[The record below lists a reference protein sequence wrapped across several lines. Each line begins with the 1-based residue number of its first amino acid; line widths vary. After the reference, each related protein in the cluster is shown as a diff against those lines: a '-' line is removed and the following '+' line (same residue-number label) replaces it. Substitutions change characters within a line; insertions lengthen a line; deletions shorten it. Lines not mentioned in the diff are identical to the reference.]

1 MRTILH
7 CDMNN
12 FYASVE
18 CFKNPKIKDFPVAV
32 GGDRESRHG
41 IILAKNYIA
50 KKYNISTGETI
61 YSAKQKC
68 PDLVVVP
75 PDFKT
80 YMEFSRAAREIY
92 NSYTDQV
99 ESFGLDE
106 NWLDVT
112 GSARLFGTGEK
123 IATELRQKIKKNLGV
138 TISVGVSY
146 NKIFAKLGSDLKKPD
161 ATTVISAGNYKE
173 VAWPLP
179 ASDLLYVGPKTD
191 LKLKKY
197 GIKTIGNIANCDVKI
212 LRSVLG
218 KNGEMLW
225 GFANGYDS
233 SPVKTIDFTEM
244 PKSIGNSTTTYRDL
258 VTDDDIKIGLMVM
271 CESVASRMREKSLR
285 CTTAQLHIRDKDLV
299 TYERQCKMSYPC
311 CDAKGLFEATFAL
324 YKENFESSLAVR
336 SIGVRATDFVPDK
349 NIQLSFDTDAER
361 TLKQENLE
369 HQIDKIR
376 KKYGTS
382 AIKQGTVLF
391 DQRLASLDPKNDNVI
406 YPENFF
412 H

>member
-18 CFKNPKIKDFPVAV
+18 CYKNPAIRNLPVAV
-32 GGDRESRHG
+32 GGNQEARHG

-50 KKYNISTGETI
+50 KKYNIQTGEPI
-61 YSAKQKC
+61 VSAKRKC

-80 YMEFSRAAREIY
+80 YMEYSNEAREIY
-92 NSYTDQV
+92 YSYTDQV

-112 GSARLFGTGEK
+112 GSAQTFGTGEK
-123 IATELRQKIKKNLGV
+123 IAGELREKIKKRLGV

-146 NKIFAKLGSDLKKPD
+146 NKIFAKLGSDIKKPD
-161 ATTVISAGNYKE
+161 ATTIISKSNYRE

-191 LKLKKY
+191 IKLKKY
-197 GIKTIGNIANCDVKI
+197 GIKTIGGIANTDVKI
-212 LRSVLG
+212 LKILLG

-225 GFANGYDS
+225 GFANGFDC
-233 SPVKTIDFTEM
+233 SPVKTMDHFQI

-258 VTDDDIKIGLMVM
+258 VSDDDVKIGLMVM
-271 CESVASRMREKSLR
+271 CESVASRMRDINLR
-285 CTTAQLHIRDKDLV
+285 CNTVQLHIRDKNLV
-299 TYERQCKMSYPC
+299 TTERQCKLSYPC
-311 CDAKGLFEATFAL
+311 CDAKSLFEATFAL
-324 YKENFESSLAVR
+324 YKNHFKNSPAVR
-336 SIGVRATDFVPDK
+336 SIGVRATDFIPDK
-349 NIQLSFDTDAER
+349 NIQLSFDTDAYKIS
-361 TLKQENLE
+361 KQENLE
-369 HQIDKIR
+369 RQIDIIR

-382 AIKQGTVLF
+382 AIRQGTVLF
-391 DQRLASLDPKNDNVI
+391 DSKLAQLDPKNDNVI
-406 YPENFF
+406 YPESYFN
-412 H
+412 